1 MPVVNVQMWEEVL
14 DAEREAQ
21 TIAGITDALADVF
34 GEQIREFVVV
44 IVQGVPQHRWGNAGV
59 PASRTRPISA
69 ADV

>member
-21 TIAGITDALADVF
+21 VIAGITDVLAGAF

-44 IVQGVPQHRWGNAGV
+44 IVHGVPQHRWGNAGV
-59 PASRTRPISA
+59 PASVTRPVAA
-69 ADV
+69 ADA